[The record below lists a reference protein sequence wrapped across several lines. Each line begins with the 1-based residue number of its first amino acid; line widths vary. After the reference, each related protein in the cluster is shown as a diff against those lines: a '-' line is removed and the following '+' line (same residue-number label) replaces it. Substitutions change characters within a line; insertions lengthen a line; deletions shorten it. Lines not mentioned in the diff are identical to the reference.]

1 MKSLD
6 SGFCRNDANVTR
18 DDLFVTLSETGSFNL
33 RRVSKKST
41 GAVENFPHGPLKTQK
56 TVGQDVTHGLAI
68 LAYASD
74 LVA

>member
-1 MKSLD
+1 
-6 SGFCRNDANVTR
+6 
-18 DDLFVTLSETGSFNL
+18 
-33 RRVSKKST
+33 
-41 GAVENFPHGPLKTQK
+41 VENFPHGPSKTQK